1 MLLSLDSLLKRVQK
15 SAAVSSARRVVIVVV
30 HIDAIAF
37 PFPVAAAV
45 EVVIGHN
52 PVRIVKQHHAPG
64 AVVDPLGDE
73 YFSHMSIPAVGIGAS
88 GADSIVVGIPL
99 AIVATVAVL
108 VPALVFTVVV
118 VIAFIVAVLFPS
130 FMLPVVVAIV
140 AVPLRRRNRQSAC
153 QSHEQNAR

>member
-1 MLLSLDSLLKRVQK
+1 MYAKILDVDGASEPRVEQQIP
-15 SAAVSSARRVVIVVV
+15 SRVVIVVV

-64 AVVDPLGDE
+64 AVIDPPRDE
-73 YFSHMSIPAVGIGAS
+73 YLSHVPVAAVRIGAS
-88 GADSIVVGIPL
+88 GADAIVVGIPL
-99 AIVATVAVL
+99 AIVVTVAVL

-118 VIAFIVAVLFPS
+118 AITFIV
-130 FMLPVVVAIV
+130 
-140 AVPLRRRNRQSAC
+140 
-153 QSHEQNAR
+153 